1 MAASDRFWDAIWLIE
16 QRPLL
21 AILVIFLL
29 VLGLFGIA
37 EAL

>member
-16 QRPLL
+16 QRPFL

-29 VLGLFGIA
+29 ILGLFGIVD
-37 EAL
+37 AL

>member
-1 MAASDRFWDAIWLIE
+1 MAASDRFWDAVWLIE

-21 AILVIFLL
+21 AILVIFVVILA
-29 VLGLFGIA
+29 LFGIV

>member
-1 MAASDRFWDAIWLIE
+1 MAASDRFWDAVWLIE